1 MKWDKKQLLFYL
13 LESKHPEKLLD
24 FLEVIKGLL
33 LKYGRKLVIPRFLET
48 LRVLQPDVWLL
59 IHVLE
64 KEKMLNVAKLS
75 AFIREFQSLL
85 PKEHAQFTLESNDED
100 IIAPL
105 MAYLEEKFGQV
116 KVNFQ
121 PLASENLSVKMKG
134 QGYVFKR
141 SLERDLD
148 VLLK

>member
-48 LRVLQPDVWLL
+48 LRALQPEVWLL

-64 KEKMLNVAKLS
+64 KEKMLNIAKLS

-85 PKEHAQFTLESNDED
+85 PSEQAQFNLESNDED

-121 PLASENLSVKMKG
+121 PLVSENLSVKMRG
-134 QGYVFKR
+134 QGYIFKR
-141 SLERDLD
+141 SLEKDLD
-148 VLLK
+148 ALLK

>member
-1 MKWDKKQLLFYL
+1 M
-13 LESKHPEKLLD
+13 LESNHPEKLLD

-48 LRVLQPDVWLL
+48 LRVLHPEIGLL
-59 IHVLE
+59 IHILE

-105 MAYLEEKFGQV
+105 MA
-116 KVNFQ
+116 
-121 PLASENLSVKMKG
+121 
-134 QGYVFKR
+134 
-141 SLERDLD
+141 
-148 VLLK
+148 